1 MGQVF
6 YPYLLEK
13 VDRDF
18 FIVPIQRISL
28 LGILYHLFYLCNVI
42 LLILNS
48 CNQTHCIIALVI
60 NIIRYYLIYINFN
73 TSQIC
78 HSNQELKL

>member
-18 FIVPIQRISL
+18 FIILQRISL
-28 LGILYHLFYLCNVI
+28 LGIFYQSGQCYSI
-42 LLILNS
+42 
-48 CNQTHCIIALVI
+48 
-60 NIIRYYLIYINFN
+60 
-73 TSQIC
+73 
-78 HSNQELKL
+78 

>member
-18 FIVPIQRISL
+18 LLCYSVFLFWEYFIDL
-28 LGILYHLFYLCNVI
+28 TNVI
-42 LLILNS
+42 RYKGRPIICCTIFPLN
-48 CNQTHCIIALVI
+48 LVHDI
-60 NIIRYYLIYINFN
+60 NITIVIEKSKLNHIA
-73 TSQIC
+73 TC
-78 HSNQELKL
+78 SNII

>member
-18 FIVPIQRISL
+18 FIVSIRVFL
-28 LGILYHLFYLCNVI
+28 FWGILYHPSFAWLMDDVNDRILSFNVGMMC
-42 LLILNS
+42 S
-48 CNQTHCIIALVI
+48 D
-60 NIIRYYLIYINFN
+60 
-73 TSQIC
+73 
-78 HSNQELKL
+78 

>member
-18 FIVPIQRISL
+18 FIILQRISL
-28 LGILYHLFYLCNVI
+28 LGILYHPSFTCVM
-42 LLILNS
+42 
-48 CNQTHCIIALVI
+48 
-60 NIIRYYLIYINFN
+60 
-73 TSQIC
+73 
-78 HSNQELKL
+78 

>member
-18 FIVPIQRISL
+18 LLCYSIFLFWEYFIDL
-28 LGILYHLFYLCNVI
+28 TNVI
-42 LLILNS
+42 QYKGS
-48 CNQTHCIIALVI
+48 PII
-60 NIIRYYLIYINFN
+60 N
-73 TSQIC
+73 
-78 HSNQELKL
+78 